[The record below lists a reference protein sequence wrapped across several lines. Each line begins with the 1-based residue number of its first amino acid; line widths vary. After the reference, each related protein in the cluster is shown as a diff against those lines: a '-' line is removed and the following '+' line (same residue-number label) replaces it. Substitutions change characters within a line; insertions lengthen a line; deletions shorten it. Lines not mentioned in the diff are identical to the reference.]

1 MPQFNYQTTKLPN
14 YQIESVREFVR
25 RAALF
30 ALFAL
35 GLYGA
40 LYVWSERLVYRY
52 AHRNRFYQVKT
63 ASSSTYD
70 YVILGASHAAVLDL
84 GGMNRR
90 LEEMTGSRILNL
102 SIVGA
107 GVSVNRLLLE
117 YFLAAHQ
124 TAAIVYLVDSFA
136 FYSRQWNEERLNDSR
151 LFLRAPFDAALV
163 KLLLNNSK
171 TRARALDYIV
181 GFSKI
186 NNGNRFVPDVA
197 DEEARFD
204 REYRPVQQID
214 EQRIEYLYLEPLS
227 RGNADVERY
236 LSEFEDL
243 VRYAASRNVRVLVVK
258 SPLPEKFYRM
268 IPNEQQFDAALGR
281 RLARQRVE
289 FHDWSLV
296 GNETGLFFDSD
307 HLNRAG
313 VENFFERFLSGIMR
327 PAAPRR

>member
-1 MPQFNYQTTKLPN
+1 MVRGVQVD
-14 YQIESVREFVR
+14 SVSAFVR

-40 LYVWSERLVYRY
+40 LYAASERLVYQY
-52 AHRNRFYQVKT
+52 AQRNRFYQVKT
-63 ASSSTYD
+63 ASSATYD

-107 GVSVNRLLLE
+107 GVSVNRLVLD
-117 YFLAAHQ
+117 YFWAAHQ
-124 TAAIVYLVDSFA
+124 TAAIVYVVDSFA
-136 FYSRQWNEERLNDSR
+136 FYSRQWNEERLNDAR
-151 LFLRAPFDAALV
+151 LLLRAPFDASLAR
-163 KLLLNNSK
+163 LLLRNSE
-171 TRARALDYIV
+171 TRARAVDYIV

-186 NNGNRFVPDVA
+186 NNASRFVVDVA

-204 REYRPVQQID
+204 RKYRAVQQID
-214 EQRIEYLYLEPLS
+214 EQRIEYLYAEPLA
-227 RGNADVERY
+227 RGNGDLERY
-236 LSEFEDL
+236 LTEFEDL
-243 VRYAASRNVRVLVVK
+243 VRHAASRNVRVLVVK
-258 SPLPEKFYRM
+258 PPLPEKFYRM
-268 IPNEQQFDAALGR
+268 IPNEQRFDAALGQ
-281 RLARQRVE
+281 RLARLRVE

-296 GNETGLFFDSD
+296 GNESGLFFDSD

-313 VENFFERFLSGIMR
+313 VENLFERFLSGIMR